1 VWSPVLQPGIESD
14 PGQDHDGCVKNDVVA
29 STASVVYHMG
39 GFDRRLTKLSG
50 KCQPDLYDNKRV
62 IDPLTKLD
70 LFSVNLPKFPL
81 RERGLRKKGSLLSTG
96 A

>member
-1 VWSPVLQPGIESD
+1 MA
-14 PGQDHDGCVKNDVVA
+14 A
-29 STASVVYHMG
+29 SRTMRWPPLHQLYINMG

-50 KCQPDLYDNKRV
+50 KCQPDFYDNKRV